1 MSAHT
6 IEQIKLLID
15 LGACFLDGKP
25 AIIDW
30 DRKIPA
36 VITTDGR
43 HQASFNPSVIAKV
56 VIKQGGR
63 FQTREPRRFACV

>member
-1 MSAHT
+1 MSSHT
-6 IEQIKLLID
+6 IEQVKLHID
-15 LGACFLDGKP
+15 LGACSLDGKP

-36 VITTDGR
+36 VITRDGQ
-43 HQASFNPSVIAKV
+43 HQATFNPSVIANV

-63 FQTREPRRFACV
+63 FRTREPHRFACV